1 MFSKSTFHFHKF
13 ENDNSPSSF
22 YDTKNS
28 NTNVFNS
35 TKIINEQNVNNTYR
49 SLNYETQKYKS
60 NDGYKTFRE
69 SNIHNLRNTKN
80 NRQLNINNSP
90 FNENDEFP
98 EKEILKM
105 KTFDY
110 IINYGDISKIE
121 KVLPQMVYGK
131 YNKES
136 SAYFNLLIKNFQ
148 LILQYLFKY
157 NDDIKEY
164 NYNLDNT
171 LNDSNSEINQLTK
184 RLKYEISFNENLI
197 NINEKREK
205 KYLNKLN
212 NYKNN
217 LILKGIDTTKAKKK
231 FPLDIH
237 DDDGFFYCD
246 NCPNKKFTSYEKIYE
261 HYIKKHSNSG
271 KMNLGNLIFQNS
283 NFQKYYFDN
292 ELNKL
297 RKNLSSSIYEIYRK
311 NNEEREKLEI
321 EKLDNE
327 IMKISKLNN
336 EINNNNNNTLL
347 KTKNTS
353 IKISSLRKS
362 LIDPTKS
369 VITVNNQEANNK
381 LNDLISKQ
389 KKNFTSFQKVFVK
402 FQNDILNQLKNF
414 SEGKPI
420 IIPKKGDKL
429 IINKTNYQEIGN
441 VYMNDTN
448 NIQNTELKNSNI
460 NYKTNDVIEKGTN
473 LLNQN
478 KNGDSQKIFAEI
490 IEEPDENNS
499 QNEKKLRGNKY
510 PNFNNGD
517 EISENNDL
525 YNRFKKRENNCL
537 FNHKYNTIE
546 ETLKTYN
553 FLNLN
558 PNDDDKLEI
567 KNLIQE
573 NFNDY
578 NNFNVENKK
587 LLSKDYYKDII
598 NRICIKN
605 KEESE
610 NDYRFEKYKNN
621 LLQKI
626 DIYKLVEN
634 FPDIKD
640 IIYMEE
646 ENNEEY

>member
-231 FPLDIH
+231 
-237 DDDGFFYCD
+237 
-246 NCPNKKFTSYEKIYE
+246 
-261 HYIKKHSNSG
+261 
-271 KMNLGNLIFQNS
+271 
-283 NFQKYYFDN
+283 
-292 ELNKL
+292 
-297 RKNLSSSIYEIYRK
+297 
-311 NNEEREKLEI
+311 
-321 EKLDNE
+321 
-327 IMKISKLNN
+327 
-336 EINNNNNNTLL
+336 
-347 KTKNTS
+347 
-353 IKISSLRKS
+353 
-362 LIDPTKS
+362 
-369 VITVNNQEANNK
+369 
-381 LNDLISKQ
+381 
-389 KKNFTSFQKVFVK
+389 
-402 FQNDILNQLKNF
+402 
-414 SEGKPI
+414 
-420 IIPKKGDKL
+420 
-429 IINKTNYQEIGN
+429 
-441 VYMNDTN
+441 
-448 NIQNTELKNSNI
+448 
-460 NYKTNDVIEKGTN
+460 
-473 LLNQN
+473 
-478 KNGDSQKIFAEI
+478 
-490 IEEPDENNS
+490 
-499 QNEKKLRGNKY
+499 
-510 PNFNNGD
+510 
-517 EISENNDL
+517 
-525 YNRFKKRENNCL
+525 
-537 FNHKYNTIE
+537 
-546 ETLKTYN
+546 
-553 FLNLN
+553 
-558 PNDDDKLEI
+558 
-567 KNLIQE
+567 
-573 NFNDY
+573 
-578 NNFNVENKK
+578 
-587 LLSKDYYKDII
+587 
-598 NRICIKN
+598 
-605 KEESE
+605 
-610 NDYRFEKYKNN
+610 
-621 LLQKI
+621 
-626 DIYKLVEN
+626 
-634 FPDIKD
+634 
-640 IIYMEE
+640 
-646 ENNEEY
+646 